1 MLRYEKI
8 GKKIMKLIPSTL
20 FGLFL
25 AAALSTTA
33 QGKPMRSIPIGDVW
47 KDADGNEYSIDF
59 NQNPQQPYDFS
70 VTLKDEPDNLVLTS
84 VSAHYT
90 SDCSVPTNK
99 SAGTYT
105 KLKEI
110 IHVPFEQTDPHSY
123 HAVVYN
129 DAILN
134 QRYPHMDK
142 ECKWHLSLVMA
153 RFQPQPNLSNV
164 VYDADIG
171 TDTSNKV
178 SDGYWRYVGYI
189 TRYRYNDP
197 TSRTMNDILRLG
209 PTLKKNFGPIAQRQ
223 LVTMTIELK
232 RR

>member
-1 MLRYEKI
+1 M
-8 GKKIMKLIPSTL
+8 
-20 FGLFL
+20 
-25 AAALSTTA
+25 
-33 QGKPMRSIPIGDVW
+33 
-47 KDADGNEYSIDF
+47 
-59 NQNPQQPYDFS
+59 
-70 VTLKDEPDNLVLTS
+70 LTS

-99 SAGTYT
+99 SAGAYT

-197 TSRTMNDILRLG
+197 TIGFKDLGMMMRLG
-209 PTLKKNFGPIAQRQ
+209 PTSKKNFGELAQRQ